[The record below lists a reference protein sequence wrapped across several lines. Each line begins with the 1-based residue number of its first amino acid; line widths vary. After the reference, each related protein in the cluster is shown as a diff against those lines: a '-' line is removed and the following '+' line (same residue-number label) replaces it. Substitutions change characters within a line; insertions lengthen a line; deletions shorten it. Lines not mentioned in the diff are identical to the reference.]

1 MRQAIQSTKPM
12 TLGCAL
18 YDHPVGIL
26 SWIGEKFHDW
36 SDQTAPH
43 PPSSKM
49 DATHILNQ
57 VALYH
62 LTNSIHTSFLCVFGL
77 SCSQNPSLHSAD

>member
-1 MRQAIQSTKPM
+1 M

-62 LTNSIHTSFLCVFGL
+62 LTNSIHTSFLCVFWL
-77 SCSQNPSLHSAD
+77 SCSQDPSLDSAD